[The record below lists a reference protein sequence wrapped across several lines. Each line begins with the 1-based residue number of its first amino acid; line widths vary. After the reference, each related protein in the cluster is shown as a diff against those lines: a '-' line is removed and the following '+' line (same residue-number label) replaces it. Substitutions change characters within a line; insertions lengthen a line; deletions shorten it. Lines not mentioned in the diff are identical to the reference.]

1 MRKFL
6 NKNEFTKLVERM
18 VLSDRIGYME
28 AAVIVCE
35 DNGVDPL
42 DVKKFISPGLMDKIE
57 AEAMGLNL
65 ISRSSTTLNFDD

>member
-1 MRKFL
+1 
-6 NKNEFTKLVERM
+6 
-18 VLSDRIGYME
+18 ME
-28 AAVIVCE
+28 ASVIVCE
-35 DNGVDPL
+35 DNGIDPM